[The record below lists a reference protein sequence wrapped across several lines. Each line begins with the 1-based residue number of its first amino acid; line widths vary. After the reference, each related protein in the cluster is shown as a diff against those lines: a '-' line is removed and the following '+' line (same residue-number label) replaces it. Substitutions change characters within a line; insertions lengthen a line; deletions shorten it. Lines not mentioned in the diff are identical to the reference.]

1 MTDYLNP
8 HRISANYPVVN
19 RAGEIQTGRIDI
31 APGFDSVRPTVKESL
46 LVAKRCVACGAE
58 MAAENPSQTC
68 WVCEDIRKPIP
79 CAWCNPEHHLL
90 RFNVSWWVRAS
101 TGKRKWMSV
110 TQQYKKQVNFCP
122 MCGRKLEESK

>member
-110 TQQYKKQVNFCP
+110 TQQNKANYCP
-122 MCGRKLEESK
+122 MCGRKLEERQ